1 MNKNLLNQITGTI
14 NFNKF
19 IVKIILQITLNS
31 FNQTNVILSLM
42 DSDYIHS
49 GINNHSGYFP
59 NND

>member
-1 MNKNLLNQITGTI
+1 M
-14 NFNKF
+14 
-19 IVKIILQITLNS
+19 LQITLNL
-31 FNQTNVILSLM
+31 FNQNNVILSLM